1 MRCNNC
7 FEEYDED
14 LGVCPYCG
22 YTEGQPPKELYM
34 LFAGTVLQSRYIV
47 GKVLGFGGFGITY
60 KAYDTKLERMVAI
73 KEYYPAGLVYRTPG
87 TKDVVVFKGK
97 RYKDYADGL
106 KRFLD
111 EARNATKFLDNPYIV
126 DVMEFF
132 EENSTAY
139 FVMELFVGVTLDE
152 FLKENGGRI
161 DGESAV
167 AIALSVGGALKDI
180 HKAGYIHRDVAPDNI
195 YMLSNGKIK
204 LFDFGAAR
212 FSANETLS
220 IVLKPG
226 YAPAEQY
233 DSVNKQG
240 PWTDIYALGATMYRM
255 VVGVKPDES
264 TNRKMEDKE
273 QPPHELIPEISENL
287 SNAIMRAMSVE
298 IHLRYQTI
306 DEFMAAIT
314 SEKKVR
320 SVESVRKR
328 RKNFRWIGIASS
340 VLIVAGLVTYFS
352 RNWNKQKGEAT
363 LPDAKINVWYVMDDA
378 DNMEESHKAKGITQA
393 LNDFTEM
400 YSNVEINYE
409 AIPKEEYSER
419 LKAAA
424 EENNLPDLFESTGI
438 EETVLSN
445 AETLGNVISEV
456 DTDKLYFLNN
466 YEEYYKSEKQIPTSF
481 VMPVVFINTTKA
493 EFDGDFLKDINEIV
507 SDDKEITYSIDDDWI
522 EYYNDKVD
530 FGKYREIED
539 GKEAFVSGQ
548 SAIYFGSSKDIEGI
562 YETMTGKCKHITLE
576 GDEVQCRAG
585 CDWSISGISGKDE
598 IKVAERL
605 LAYLIEDP
613 TAQDYLYMQGDLGD
627 KTKLPVNKGAI
638 ETLIGD
644 DAQFYKNI
652 LSEIDNFGY
661 KGE

>member
-1 MRCNNC
+1 M
-7 FEEYDED
+7 
-14 LGVCPYCG
+14 
-22 YTEGQPPKELYM
+22 K
-34 LFAGTVLQSRYIV
+34 
-47 GKVLGFGGFGITY
+47 K
-60 KAYDTKLERMVAI
+60 I
-73 KEYYPAGLVYRTPG
+73 KY
-87 TKDVVVFKGK
+87 
-97 RYKDYADGL
+97 
-106 KRFLD
+106 
-111 EARNATKFLDNPYIV
+111 
-126 DVMEFF
+126 
-132 EENSTAY
+132 
-139 FVMELFVGVTLDE
+139 
-152 FLKENGGRI
+152 
-161 DGESAV
+161 
-167 AIALSVGGALKDI
+167 IALISGLIIVSSGCQRNDSSHIPNGEKITEVFTDDI
-180 HKAGYIHRDVAPDNI
+180 VEDTEESYSDNI
-195 YMLSNGKIK
+195 YENITEESTYVEPTGTSDILDGTYRRIYRYEYAKNNFYYTFTPDYMGALNGTWI
-204 LFDFGAAR
+204 
-212 FSANETLS
+212 SS
-220 IVLKPG
+220 INN
-226 YAPAEQY
+226 
-233 DSVNKQG
+233 S
-240 PWTDIYALGATMYRM
+240 
-255 VVGVKPDES
+255 PDEGGIY
-264 TNRKMEDKE
+264 TLNED
-273 QPPHELIPEISENL
+273 IVTIS
-287 SNAIMRAMSVE
+287 
-298 IHLRYQTI
+298 
-306 DEFMAAIT
+306 
-314 SEKKVR
+314 
-320 SVESVRKR
+320 
-328 RKNFRWIGIASS
+328 
-340 VLIVAGLVTYFS
+340 VTY
-352 RNWNKQKGEAT
+352 
-363 LPDAKINVWYVMDDA
+363 DADDVMDDA

-438 EETVLSN
+438 DEAVLSN

-530 FGKYREIED
+530 FGKYKEIED

-548 SAIYFGSSKDIEGI
+548 SSIYFGSSKDIEGI